1 VAELGRELRRLRE
14 DRGWSLREASE
25 HTDGVVS
32 HTYLGHL
39 ERGKDPRTNKPVAP
53 SPPILKALATAYGVG
68 YEYLMELAGYWEP
81 GKVEAIEE
89 EWPEGVQFLRRASQ
103 KLTPEMKRKMIRAMK
118 QFLEDD
124 DPDPQGR

>member
-1 VAELGRELRRLRE
+1 MADLGRELHRIRE
-14 DRGWSLREASE
+14 DLGWSLREASE
-25 HTDGVVS
+25 RNGGVVS
-32 HTYLGHL
+32 HAYLGQL
-39 ERGKDPRTNKPVAP
+39 ERGNDPHTKKPISP
-53 SPPILKALATAYGVG
+53 SPSMLKALAAAYGVS
-68 YEYLMELAGYWEP
+68 YEYLMELAGYLEP